1 MSELKERSYFTP
13 NDPEFM
19 GSDDA
24 ESIQNAVDKASELG
38 VNQVLIPRMNARTNE
53 PAWYISRTILLPSNM
68 TIKLDNCYMEQSH
81 SAYCQMFT
89 NTLAH
94 EKEGRLPENEQHD
107 IVISGIGNVILSG
120 GKPNGLLERTSG
132 RNGLPSIWKNHII
145 YFHNTRNIV
154 IENIRIRDQR
164 WWGICFL
171 FCSHCRLSNIDI
183 SVIPHVGNQDGI
195 DLRRGC
201 NNFIIENITG
211 RSGDDLIALT
221 NISNAYETICAVEG
235 RDPDTHDIVIRNVK
249 GDSNYCFMLRLLN
262 HDGNKMYNISVD
274 GLYDVSKPE
283 SKQRPGAAVCI
294 GSHLYWSERPGELGE
309 TRNIS
314 FNNISSRGEAAV
326 LISNNLSDSYFSNIK
341 TFGDNCDII
350 KTIGARA
357 DLKNVVFDGLFSN
370 TDQVDMIDDTPYAE
384 PAGSILNFECATSGE
399 NIVVKNVFAN
409 NLGVGFH
416 LGKDVKVAAENINIE
431 TLGTM
436 LVKHEGS
443 SLILDGKEV

>member
-1 MSELKERSYFTP
+1 MLELKKRPYFTP

-19 GSDDA
+19 GNDDA

-38 VNQVLIPRMNARTNE
+38 VNRVVIPRMNERTQKPEWLIN
-53 PAWYISRTILLPSNM
+53 RTILLPSNM
-68 TIKLDNCYMEQSH
+68 TVILDNCYMEQCQ

-94 EKEGRLPENEQHD
+94 EVEGRLAENEQHD
-107 IVISGIGNVILSG
+107 IVISGVGNVTLSG

-132 RNGLPSIWKNHII
+132 RNGLPSIWRNHII

-154 IENIRIRDQR
+154 IENIRIREQR

-171 FCSHCRLSNIDI
+171 FCRYCRLSNIDV

-221 NISNAYETICAVEG
+221 NISNKYEMICGVEG
-235 RDPDTHDIVIRNVK
+235 RDPDTHDIIIRNVK

-294 GSHLYWSERPGELGE
+294 GSHLYYGIRPSELGE

-314 FNNISSRGEAAV
+314 INNISSRGEAAV
-326 LISNNLSDSYFSNIK
+326 LISNTLADSYFSNIK
-341 TFGDNCDII
+341 TFSDNTNII
-350 KTIGARA
+350 QTTGLRA
-357 DLKNVVFDGLFSN
+357 DLKNVVFDGLFSD
-370 TDQVDMIDDTPYAE
+370 TDQVDMGDDTPYAE
-384 PAGSILNFECATSGE
+384 PTGSVLQFETATSGE
-399 NIVVKNVFAN
+399 NITVKNVFAKK
-409 NLGVGFH
+409 LGVGFH
-416 LGKDVKVAAENINIE
+416 LGKNVKVEAENVNVE

-436 LVKHEGS
+436 LVKDTGA
-443 SLILDGKEV
+443 SLTLNGKKV